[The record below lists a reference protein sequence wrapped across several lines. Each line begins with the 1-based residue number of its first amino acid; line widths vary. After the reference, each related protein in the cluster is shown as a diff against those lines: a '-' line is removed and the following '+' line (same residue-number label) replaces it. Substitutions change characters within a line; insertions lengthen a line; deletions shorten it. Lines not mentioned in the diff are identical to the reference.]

1 MMIEVLNR
9 SKKGRK
15 KQPKRRKVES
25 TNIIGLPKIEVPG
38 TAKKRRRRNS
48 NSFRVPTTTIKKVAT
63 SSRWFSLVLLVLCTF
78 SLLMIGT
85 DQSFYFSAISVEGNS
100 AIPDSEIIDASDLA
114 GKHVFAANPTSVAG
128 QVGEVAGVISA
139 TVTIGWPN
147 RAIIEIA
154 EETPIAIWEQGGKSY
169 WITIDNRVVPARSNS
184 GGLLR
189 IESEQ
194 FGANTGQI
202 FIPDDLVRGALHL
215 KTLRPNIDHLF
226 FRPGNGLSYQDGRG
240 WRAFFGTGSAM
251 DQKLVVYETLVED
264 LVSRGITPTYV
275 SVSNQD
281 KPYYLSKT
289 NE

>member
-1 MMIEVLNR
+1 MMIGTLKR

-15 KQPKRRKVES
+15 KQPKRRKIES
-25 TNIIGLPKIEVPG
+25 TNIVGLPKIEVPG
-38 TAKKRRRRNS
+38 TAKKRRQRNS
-48 NSFRVPTTTIKKVAT
+48 NNFRVSTTVIKKVAT
-63 SSRWFSLVLLVLCTF
+63 SSRWFSMIILLLCLF
-78 SLLMIGT
+78 SLMKIGT
-85 DQSFYFSAISVEGNS
+85 DQSFYFSEIPVDGNL
-100 AIPDSEIIDASDLA
+100 AIPDSEIINASDLA
-114 GKHVFAANPTSVAG
+114 GKHVFAANPTSAAG
-128 QVGEVAGVISA
+128 QIGEVAGVISA

-147 RAIIEIA
+147 KAIIDVA

-169 WITIDNRVVPARSNS
+169 WITIDNRVVPARSNTA
-184 GGLLR
+184 GLLR

-202 FIPDDLVRGALHL
+202 FIPDGLVSGALHL
-215 KTLRPNIDHLF
+215 KELRPNIEHLF

-240 WRAFFGTGSAM
+240 WRVFFGTGSGM

-275 SVSNQD
+275 SVSNQE
-281 KPYYLSKT
+281 KPHYMSEM